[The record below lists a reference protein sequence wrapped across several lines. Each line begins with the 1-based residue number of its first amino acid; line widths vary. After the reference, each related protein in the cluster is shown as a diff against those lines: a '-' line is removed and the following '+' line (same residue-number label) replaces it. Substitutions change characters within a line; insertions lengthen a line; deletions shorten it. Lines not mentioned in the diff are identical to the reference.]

1 MEKQHRFTGQDP
13 LKQLLFENIQAK
25 LQENPFVQ
33 SILPAFEQ
41 IMEFAGVIIE
51 QLEASGQSPLVSCQ
65 CGCSYC
71 CHSQVKIIPIE
82 ALSIYA
88 YIKQTFND
96 IEISDLKKRILFFH
110 GLTHEKTLEQRFS
123 IKQKL
128 PCIFLMSEQCCIYKA
143 RPSICRSWNS
153 LEQSACITAYN
164 SKNSQAEIESSPA
177 RNYVYGAAREIFEL
191 ITRQQDLQTQTL
203 HMHQAIDDCFNNPD
217 PLTQW
222 SRGIDIFK
230 TG

>member
-1 MEKQHRFTGQDP
+1 MEKQHLFTGQDP
-13 LKQLLFENIQAK
+13 LKQLLFENIQTK
-25 LQENPFVQ
+25 LQENPFAQ

-41 IMEFAGVIIE
+41 IMEFAQVIIE
-51 QLEASGQSPLVSCQ
+51 QLEESGQSPSVSCQ

-82 ALSIYA
+82 ALSIYT

-96 IEISDLKKRILFFH
+96 IEISDLKKRISSFH
-110 GLTHEKTLEQRFS
+110 GLTRGKTFEQRFS
-123 IKQKL
+123 MKQML
-128 PCIFLMSEQCCIYKA
+128 PCIFLKSEQCCIYKA

-153 LEQSACITAYN
+153 LSQSDCITAYN

-177 RNYVYGAAREIFEL
+177 RNYVYGSARELFEL
-191 ITRQQDLQTQTL
+191 ITRQQALQTHTL
-203 HMHQAIDDCFNNPD
+203 HMPQAIDDCFNNPD

-230 TG
+230 I